1 MPIHDALS
9 AKKSSGIPQNP
20 VKEIMYLLR
29 SLIQAEELFTKE
41 LDKSYR
47 VSVNNDKNSLS
58 GGTSIEV

>member
-1 MPIHDALS
+1 MPVHDALS
-9 AKKSSGIPQNP
+9 AKNSSGIPHNP
-20 VKEIMYLLR
+20 VKEIIYLLR

-41 LDKSYR
+41 LDKRYQ